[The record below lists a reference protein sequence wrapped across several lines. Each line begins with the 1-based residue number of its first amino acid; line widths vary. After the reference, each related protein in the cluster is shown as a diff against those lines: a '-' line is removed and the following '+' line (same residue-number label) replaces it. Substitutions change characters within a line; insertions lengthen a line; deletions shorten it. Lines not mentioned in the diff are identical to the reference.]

1 MGLGEHESKRFSRSF
16 ETPPRVR
23 VSFVQFPPT
32 QAHLTRPKHV
42 TSNTENPAR
51 ELEVLIEHEVAQ
63 AGGWIGFDRFMAL
76 ALYAPNLGYYSARR
90 QPIGLG
96 LGRTPSSDFVTAPQ
110 LSPWFSRTL
119 ANSVREALDTTSTTD
134 VWEFGAGTGEM
145 AFEILSELGERI
157 ERYTIVDLSAGLKES
172 QRQRLL
178 PFKDKVRWVS
188 ELPPAFE
195 GVVLGNEVLDAMPV
209 KLLVKVGSQWYER
222 GVSLENLEHPSGCPW
237 VWSDRKTALRP
248 PFDIDSDT
256 DSNTDRN
263 IESNGDAGQG
273 VGEREYLTE
282 IHPQANAFVRTLA
295 ERLKKGVIF
304 LIDYGFPEHEYYH
317 PDRSGGTVMCHALHR
332 ADTNPLV
339 HVGLKDI
346 TAHVNFT
353 GIALSAQ
360 EAGLAVLGYTSQAH
374 FLINSG
380 LLPLIID
387 RPLPEKAMAQK
398 LITEHEMGE
407 LFKVIALGAGLGDAT
422 EWSPMGFSVGDRSH
436 QL

>member
-1 MGLGEHESKRFSRSF
+1 M
-16 ETPPRVR
+16 
-23 VSFVQFPPT
+23 
-32 QAHLTRPKHV
+32 

-119 ANSVREALDTTSTTD
+119 ANSVREALDTTSTRD

-248 PFDIDSDT
+248 PIEIDG
-256 DSNTDRN
+256 DSVF
-263 IESNGDAGQG
+263 EAGATG
-273 VGEREYLTE
+273 GEYLTE
-282 IHPQANAFVRTLA
+282 IHPQAHGFIRTLA

-380 LLPLIID
+380 LLPLIIE
-387 RPLPEKAMAQK
+387 RPVSEKAMAQK

-422 EWSPMGFSVGDRSH
+422 EWSPMGFSVGDRTH

>member
-1 MGLGEHESKRFSRSF
+1 MCTEKHPNVLESLFDPS
-16 ETPPRVR
+16 PP
-23 VSFVQFPPT
+23 PPT
-32 QAHLTRPKHV
+32 HLKRPQHV
-42 TSNTENPAR
+42 TSTTDHPAR
-51 ELEVLIEHEVAQ
+51 ELQGLIEREVAQ

-76 ALYAPNLGYYSARR
+76 ALYAPNLGYYSARGE
-90 QPIGLG
+90 PIGLG

-110 LSPWFSRTL
+110 MSPWFSRTL
-119 ANSVREALDTTSTTD
+119 ASSVREALDKTSTRE

-145 AFEILSELGERI
+145 AFELLSVLGERI
-157 ERYTIVDLSAGLKES
+157 DRYTVVDLSAGLKET

-178 PFKDKVRWVS
+178 PFKDRVRWVT
-188 ELPPAFE
+188 ELPAAFE

-209 KLLVKVGSQWYER
+209 KLLVNVGFEWFER
-222 GVSLENLEHPSGCPW
+222 GVSLGPTDSPSGGPW

-248 PFDIDSDT
+248 PIEIDFDGGA
-256 DSNTDRN
+256 
-263 IESNGDAGQG
+263 E
-273 VGEREYLTE
+273 VGAMGREYLTE
-282 IHPQANAFVRTLA
+282 IHPQAHAFIGTLA

-317 PDRSGGTVMCHALHR
+317 PDRSGGTVMCHELHR
-332 ADTNPLV
+332 ADPNPLV
-339 HVGLKDI
+339 QVGLKDI

-360 EAGLAVLGYTSQAH
+360 DAGLEVLGYTSQAH

-387 RPLPEKAMAQK
+387 RPVSEKAMAQK

-407 LFKVIALGAGLGDAT
+407 LFKVMALGAGLGEAMD
-422 EWSPMGFSVGDRSH
+422 WSPMGFSVGDRSH